1 MKEYIYTQYV
11 INITNHLKI
20 DNLDLFS
27 FTKKNHIV
35 EARRLLWLLCSEHGM
50 TPTEI
55 KRHTKNVSSRDF
67 QRSTIYRGIV
77 SIKETI
83 RRDSDYNNIL
93 SKLRQIDI

>member
-1 MKEYIYTQYV
+1 
-11 INITNHLKI
+11 
-20 DNLDLFS
+20 
-27 FTKKNHIV
+27 
-35 EARRLLWLLCSEHGM
+35 M

-77 SIKETI
+77 NIKETI
-83 RRDSDYNNIL
+83 RRDSDYNNII